1 MGTEEWFQV
10 LTGATGSLGA
20 YLIERLDRLPPS
32 VIGEIVCLVRA
43 EDDEAAFQRVEQGL
57 LQRTVELSARD
68 RIVAYAAD
76 LADPKLGLTEERY
89 TDLRSQVDVVIHVSR
104 RLPTALM
111 ARTARLTS
119 V

>member
-10 LTGATGSLGA
+10 LTGVTGSLGA

-43 EDDEAAFQRVEQGL
+43 DDDAAALLRVEQGL
-57 LQRTVELSARD
+57 SQRSIELLRKD
-68 RIVAYAAD
+68 RIVAYTAD

-89 TDLRSQVDVVIHVSR
+89 TDLQSQVDVVIHVSR
-104 RLPTALM
+104 RQLTALM
-111 ARTARLTS
+111 LKTTRLTF